1 MLKETMNKFMG
12 RLTRLIPTTK
22 YCKICF
28 KEIRNNDFARL
39 FDGDIC
45 ICAKCQREFEPKFI
59 NFNIDGYKATAI
71 FEYTPYIKELIY
83 KYKGCFD
90 YELKDTFLNLY
101 YKEIK
106 IRYSGYKIIPIPS
119 YIEDDKKRGFNHVVE
134 MFKNLG
140 LESLPIIEKTAHFK
154 QAEHKARTRSQIS
167 KYLVI
172 KKPVDLSKSR
182 VLIVDDIYTTG
193 STMKAAINL
202 VEELNPKEIRV
213 LVLAKT
219 RTI

>member
-1 MLKETMNKFMG
+1 MT
-12 RLTRLIPTTK
+12 TLIPTTK

-45 ICAKCQREFEPKFI
+45 VCGKCQREFEPKFI
-59 NFNIDGYKATAI
+59 NFQVSGYKATAI

-106 IRYSGYKIIPIPS
+106 MRYSGYKIIPIPS

-140 LESLPIIEKTAHFK
+140 LEPLPIIEKTAHFK
-154 QAEHKARTRSQIS
+154 QAEHTARKRSQIS
-167 KYLVI
+167 KYLVA
-172 KKPVDLSKSR
+172 KKPVDLSKTK

-193 STMKAAINL
+193 STMRAAINL
-202 VEELNPKEIRV
+202 VEKLNPKEIRV

-219 RTI
+219 RTIPSEKPNIY

>member
-1 MLKETMNKFMG
+1 M
-12 RLTRLIPTTK
+12 TRLIPTTK

-59 NFNIDGYKATAI
+59 SFIVDGYKATAI

-119 YIEDDKKRGFNHVVE
+119 YIEDDKNRGFNHVVE

-140 LESLPIIEKTAHFK
+140 LEPLPIIEKTAHFK

-172 KKPVDLSKSR
+172 KKPVDLSKSK

-202 VEELNPKEIRV
+202 VEKLNPKEIRV
-213 LVLAKT
+213 LVFAKT
-219 RTI
+219 RTIPSEKPNIY

>member
-1 MLKETMNKFMG
+1 M
-12 RLTRLIPTTK
+12 TRLIPTTK

-59 NFNIDGYKATAI
+59 SFIVDGYKATAI

-119 YIEDDKKRGFNHVVE
+119 YIEDDKNRGFNHVVE

-140 LESLPIIEKTAHFK
+140 LEPLPIIEKTAHFK

-172 KKPVDLSKSR
+172 KKPVDLSKSK

-202 VEELNPKEIRV
+202 VEKLNPKEIRV
-213 LVLAKT
+213 LVFAKT
-219 RTI
+219 RTIPSEKPKIY

>member
-1 MLKETMNKFMG
+1 MT
-12 RLTRLIPTTK
+12 TLIPITK

-28 KEIRNNDFARL
+28 KEIRNDDFARL

-45 ICAKCQREFEPKFI
+45 VCAKCQREFEPKFI
-59 NFNIDGYKATAI
+59 SFKVNGYNATAI

-106 IRYSGYKIIPIPS
+106 MRYSGYKIIPIPS
-119 YIEDDKKRGFNHVVE
+119 YIEDDEKRGFNHVVE
-134 MFKNLG
+134 MFKKLG

-154 QAEHKARTRSQIS
+154 QAEHKAKKRSEIS
-167 KYLVI
+167 KYLAVKEQI
-172 KKPVDLSKSR
+172 DLTKSR
-182 VLIVDDIYTTG
+182 VLIVDDVYTTG

-202 VEELNPKEIRV
+202 VEKLNPKEIRV

-219 RTI
+219 RMIPSEKPNIY